1 MRKRR
6 SPTIV
11 FPSIQRLPDDHAV
24 SPDVRSTSTPLLSA
38 SWNFASTCTHE
49 GRNEAIAFCVLW
61 STLAESHLP
70 VPFSL

>member
-11 FPSIQRLPDDHAV
+11 FRSVQRSPDEHAV

-38 SWNFASTCTHE
+38 SWSFASTCTLE
-49 GRNEAIAFCVLW
+49 RRNEAISFGAVEHSC
-61 STLAESHLP
+61 
-70 VPFSL
+70 